1 MFVMIGLLYHHF
13 SIYWHQIYD
22 LFTNIYEIV
31 YLQMIKY
38 LKIKYLLL
46 TILSIKSLL

>member
-1 MFVMIGLLYHHF
+1 MLQWYKRGTAYIK
-13 SIYWHQIYD
+13 STN

-38 LKIKYLLL
+38 LKITYLLL